1 MSERHWQRPAL
12 ASTALALLGA
22 TAVAGCGGSASSSQA
37 SANQTAG
44 AATATAQAQSL
55 TAAQLKGALLTQI
68 SGAKPAAPAEA
79 GDYGALPDVKTSKQT
94 MHGVK
99 VTPARCAQATVTG
112 FNSAAFTHAPAS
124 VVTFRVGRDGVS
136 EVLVSATPDVAS
148 SALGNKLPA
157 GCEHYT
163 ASVGGKTF
171 HYSVKE
177 SPIAGLGNEARALNV
192 KAAGYSQVNVWSVVY
207 RADGFVGA
215 VTIVGPDAS
224 QASAKKLASEA
235 TRTSASRCPSL
246 TAAAAGAN
254 W

>member
-22 TAVAGCGGSASSSQA
+22 TAVAGCGGPASTSRASSTSPA
-37 SANQTAG
+37 SGTHAAG
-44 AATATAQAQSL
+44 VATATGHVQSL
-55 TAAQLKGALLTQI
+55 TATQLKGALLTKV
-68 SGAKPAAPAEA
+68 GTARPAAPAEA
-79 GDYGALPDVKTSKQT
+79 GDYGALPDVQTSKQT

-136 EVLVSATPDVAS
+136 EVLVSATPDVAH

-163 ASVGGKTF
+163 AAVGGKTF
-171 HYSVKE
+171 HYSVKQ
-177 SPIAGLGNEARALNV
+177 SPVAGLGNEARALNV

-224 QASAKKLASEA
+224 QASAKKLASQA
-235 TRTSASRCPSL
+235 YAYARQSL
-246 TAAAAGAN
+246 S
-254 W
+254 

>member
-22 TAVAGCGGSASSSQA
+22 TAVAGCGGSASSTSQA
-37 SANQTAG
+37 SATHAAAG
-44 AATATAQAQSL
+44 ATATGHVQSL
-55 TAAQLKGALLTQI
+55 SAVQLKGALLTKV
-68 SGAKPAAPAEA
+68 GTARPAAPAEA
-79 GDYGALPDVKTSKQT
+79 GDYGALPDVQTSKQT

-136 EVLVSATPDVAS
+136 EVLVSATPDVAH

-171 HYSVKE
+171 HYSVKQ
-177 SPIAGLGNEARALNV
+177 SPVAGLGNEARALNV

-224 QASAKKLASEA
+224 QASAKKLAGQA
-235 TRTSASRCPSL
+235 YAYARQSL
-246 TAAAAGAN
+246 S
-254 W
+254 

>member
-44 AATATAQAQSL
+44 AATATATAPAQRL

-192 KAAGYSQVNVWSVVY
+192 KAKGYSQVNVWSVVY
-207 RADGFVGA
+207 RADGLVGA

-224 QASAKKLASEA
+224 QASAKKLASQA
-235 TRTSASRCPSL
+235 YAHARQSL
-246 TAAAAGAN
+246 S
-254 W
+254 

>member
-37 SANQTAG
+37 DGNQTAG
-44 AATATAQAQSL
+44 AATATATSQAQSL
-55 TAAQLKGALLTQI
+55 TAAQLKGALLTKI
-68 SGAKPAAPAEA
+68 GGARPAAPAEA

-136 EVLVSATPDVAS
+136 EVLVSATPQIATM
-148 SALGNKLPA
+148 ALGNRLPA
-157 GCEHYT
+157 GCAHYT
-163 ASVGGKTF
+163 AAVDGKTF
-171 HYSVKE
+171 RYSVKE
-177 SPIAGLGNEARALNV
+177 VPFSDFATQARALNV
-192 KAAGYSQVNVWSVVY
+192 KAAGYAEVDVWSVVY
-207 RADGFVGA
+207 RGAGFVGA

-224 QASAKKLASEA
+224 
-235 TRTSASRCPSL
+235 
-246 TAAAAGAN
+246 AAGAKN
-254 W
+254 LARQAYAYAAQSLS

>member
-22 TAVAGCGGSASSSQA
+22 TAVAGCGGSASTSQA
-37 SANQTAG
+37 SATHTAG
-44 AATATAQAQSL
+44 VATATGQAQSL
-55 TAAQLKGALLTQI
+55 TAAQLKGALLTKVG
-68 SGAKPAAPAEA
+68 GASPAAPAQA
-79 GDYGALPDVKTSKQT
+79 GNYGALPDVKTSKQT

-99 VTPARCAQATVTG
+99 VTPARCSQATVTG
-112 FNSAAFTHAPAS
+112 FNSAAFTKAPAS
-124 VVTFRVGRDGVS
+124 VVTFRLGRDGVS
-136 EVLVSATPDVAS
+136 EVLVSAAPDVAT
-148 SALGNKLPA
+148 SAIANKLPA

-163 ASVGGKTF
+163 ATVGGKTF

-177 SPIAGLGNEARALNV
+177 APIGGLANEARALNV

-224 QASAKKLASEA
+224 QASAKKLATQA
-235 TRTSASRCPSL
+235 YAYAHQSL
-246 TAAAAGAN
+246 S
-254 W
+254 

>member
-12 ASTALALLGA
+12 ASTALALLGV
-22 TAVAGCGGSASSSQA
+22 TAVAGCGDPASTSRTSSTSQA
-37 SANQTAG
+37 SATHAAG
-44 AATATAQAQSL
+44 VATATGPAQSL
-55 TAAQLKGALLTQI
+55 TAAKLKGALLTKV
-68 SGAKPAAPAEA
+68 GTARPAAPAEA
-79 GDYGALPDVKTSKQT
+79 GDYGTLPDVKTSKQT

-136 EVLVSATPDVAS
+136 EVLVSATPDVAQ
-148 SALGNKLPA
+148 SALGNKLQA

-163 ASVGGKTF
+163 ASVGSKTF
-171 HYSVKE
+171 HYSVKQ

-224 QASAKKLASEA
+224 QASAKKLASQA
-235 TRTSASRCPSL
+235 YAYARQSL
-246 TAAAAGAN
+246 S
-254 W
+254 

>member
-22 TAVAGCGGSASSSQA
+22 TAVAGCGGSASPSQA
-37 SANQTAG
+37 SATHTAG
-44 AATATAQAQSL
+44 AATATAPAQSL
-55 TAAQLKGALLTQI
+55 TAAQLKGALLTKI
-68 SGAKPAAPAEA
+68 GGANPAAPAQA
-79 GDYGALPDVKTSKQT
+79 GNYGALPDVQTSKQT

-112 FNSAAFTHAPAS
+112 FNSAAFTKAPAS

-136 EVLVSATPDVAS
+136 EVLVSATPDVAA
-148 SALGNKLPA
+148 SAIANKLPA

-171 HYSVKE
+171 HYTVKE
-177 SPIAGLGNEARALNV
+177 APVAGLANDARALNV

-224 QASAKKLASEA
+224 QASAKKLASQA
-235 TRTSASRCPSL
+235 YAYAHQSL
-246 TAAAAGAN
+246 S
-254 W
+254 

>member
-37 SANQTAG
+37 GANQTAG
-44 AATATAQAQSL
+44 AATATATAQVQSL

-79 GDYGALPDVKTSKQT
+79 GDYGLLPDVKTSKQT

-136 EVLVSATPDVAS
+136 EVLVSATPDVAH

-224 QASAKKLASEA
+224 QASAKKLASQA
-235 TRTSASRCPSL
+235 YAYARQSL
-246 TAAAAGAN
+246 S
-254 W
+254 

>member
-37 SANQTAG
+37 GANQAAG
-44 AATATAQAQSL
+44 VATATATAQAPSL
-55 TAAQLKGALLTQI
+55 TATQLKGALLTQI

-79 GDYGALPDVKTSKQT
+79 GDYGLLPDVKTSKQT

-136 EVLVSATPDVAS
+136 EVLVSATPEVAS

-163 ASVGGKTF
+163 ASVGGKIF

-215 VTIVGPDAS
+215 VTIVGPDATA
-224 QASAKKLASEA
+224 ASAKKLASQA
-235 TRTSASRCPSL
+235 YAFAHQSL
-246 TAAAAGAN
+246 S
-254 W
+254 